1 VPLLDIFAMDEMSK
15 SWLFTFFVCEFI
27 LFSDSM
33 DVAATAA
40 GSSVIVVEVN
50 ACIVAIAIA
59 AFATF
64 LIYNI
69 MAHMALLCSEWHS
82 SSTCCRYTL

>member
-1 VPLLDIFAMDEMSK
+1 MLLLDIFAMDEMSK
-15 SWLFTFFVCEFI
+15 SWLFAFFKCEFD

-50 ACIVAIAIA
+50 ACVVANANA

-64 LIYNI
+64 
-69 MAHMALLCSEWHS
+69 SK
-82 SSTCCRYTL
+82 